1 MSPPR
6 IAPLI
11 VIVTAPAPPFFSSR
25 RGRTFLA
32 QLSTVQERG
41 MDPLQPLR
49 GEVERQ
55 LRRRASDAG
64 RQHPA
69 IISIQQQ
76 MRDKSYDIQLDEL
89 RYIIT
94 SMYLFY
100 QHSVAT
106 DEGKACDASSPV
118 PWKRTNLPDDD
129 LIWQVPT
136 FHNNGVAIN
145 QGAMKDRILFLRT
158 RGNQS
163 KTITSYIWDTEQ
175 VQDWVYGT
183 GPSVL
188 FVMGTS
194 QQRKTLDT
202 FGVEVVNNVKSPDVV
217 LYLLSP
223 LPDEVA
229 DLTTNRMDDVLRQL
243 AMQALQALHPL
254 TTPLTLGLLV
264 KVLQLVASGD
274 WFQALAGIL
283 ALECRVEQEFT
294 IVVDTGVLRSNFND
308 ADLLPNVFLKL
319 IRELE
324 GKVKLRVMIIV
335 GRIAVLDFD
344 PAIKVYSVDG
354 HPKRLPPRAIHSH
367 IRLGGYTT
375 PFEPTTDLPATAPN
389 EISTSERAI
398 HTVHPNNYSASDR
411 LEGSDRKSTTTF
423 SSETKPE
430 AEYMDSINLGAF
442 QTSAA
447 DSSARSTEQWFNIL
461 ETTTHEFIYR
471 QDGSNSKS
479 ITPIKIAVLDTG
491 FAYTTAEDKRA
502 LKPYYQRVKKFVNFV
517 EGGSDSEAKTDPSG
531 HGTAVAVQILKVS
544 LTVVLYICRV
554 VHPEGKSLIPD
565 QTAVERAIKKAAAK
579 PDKDSPDGGGWGVDI
594 INMSFGWPY
603 NHDGVRKAI
612 DFARQNGVH
621 MFASTSNDGLLG
633 PPNDIL
639 YPARSDSVIGVDAA
653 DGHGE
658 HAPYAPSS
666 SSQHS
671 RGSRFSAPG
680 LGISSPNTERTWSG
694 SSFAC
699 PIAAGVAALI
709 LEFARQSPLN
719 KSPDIQT
726 YLQETPAM
734 LSVLRLAS
742 SEKGPNGLKFLVPWK
757 LIGKAGEERLITAW
771 SIVDELRKEYACTIW
786 GFLLQSVLTVKL
798 EFRALC
804 VMVLNT
810 IDHNLHIR
818 FTTRTIFLDTEDCSP
833 SVVLMTNITLSRDLD
848 SSQAKGKNKWLG
860 AFLRLLNRYGV
871 AASNF
876 RS

>member
-1 MSPPR
+1 MN
-6 IAPLI
+6 
-11 VIVTAPAPPFFSSR
+11 
-25 RGRTFLA
+25 
-32 QLSTVQERG
+32 
-41 MDPLQPLR
+41 PLQSLR
-49 GEVERQ
+49 SEIERQ
-55 LRRRASDAG
+55 LQRRESDAG

-76 MRDKSYDIQLDEL
+76 MRDNDYRNHLLEL
-89 RYIIT
+89 RHI
-94 SMYLFY
+94 
-100 QHSVAT
+100 VAT
-106 DEGKACDASSPV
+106 RDTSSPV
-118 PWKRTNLPDDD
+118 HWKLTNLPDDD

-136 FHNNGVAIN
+136 FHNNGVAIKQN
-145 QGAMKDRILFLRT
+145 AIKDRILFLRT
-158 RGNQS
+158 RGTQNKS
-163 KTITSYIWDTEQ
+163 ITSYIWDTEK
-175 VQDWVYGT
+175 VQDWSYGT
-183 GPSVL
+183 DPSVL
-188 FVMGTS
+188 LVMGTS

-217 LYLLSP
+217 LYLLCP

-229 DLTTNRMDDVLRQL
+229 DLTTNRMDDILRQL

-254 TTPLTLGLLV
+254 TIPLTLGLLV
-264 KVLQLVASGD
+264 KVMELVASGN

-283 ALECRVEQEFT
+283 ALGRRVKEEFS
-294 IVVDTGVLRSNFND
+294 IVIDTGVLRNNFHD
-308 ADLLPNVFLKL
+308 ADLLPGVFLKL

-344 PAIKVYSVDG
+344 PAIKVFSVDY
-354 HPKRLPPRAIHSH
+354 HPKQLPPRAIHPH
-367 IRLGGYTT
+367 IRLGGSTT
-375 PFEPTTDLPATAPN
+375 PFEPTTDSPATAPN
-389 EISTSERAI
+389 EITNHSTVASASTSERAI
-398 HTVHPNNYSASDR
+398 HTVHPNNYSASGR
-411 LEGSDRKSTTTF
+411 LEESDRKSTTTL
-423 SSETKPE
+423 SNETKPE
-430 AEYMDSINLGAF
+430 AKYMDSINLGTF

-447 DSSARSTEQWFNIL
+447 DSSARSTEQWFNML

-544 LTVVLYICRV
+544 LTTVLYICRV
-554 VHPEGKSLIPD
+554 VRPEGKSLIPD

-603 NHDGVRKAI
+603 NDDGVRKAI

-658 HAPYAPSS
+658 HARYAPSS

-757 LIGKAGEERLITAW
+757 LIGKAGEERLMTAW
-771 SIVDELRKEYACTIW
+771 FIVDELRKEY
-786 GFLLQSVLTVKL
+786 GL
-798 EFRALC
+798 EVGAEVARCFK
-804 VMVLNT
+804 
-810 IDHNLHIR
+810 
-818 FTTRTIFLDTEDCSP
+818 P
-833 SVVLMTNITLSRDLD
+833 S
-848 SSQAKGKNKWLG
+848 Q
-860 AFLRLLNRYGV
+860 
-871 AASNF
+871 
-876 RS
+876 